1 MNANHLSN
9 YEALLIKA
17 RTAHPEL
24 VGEESLFQ
32 TLLLALVAKQKH
44 VIVRTLDDDIPRISK
59 LVVNVSC

>member
-1 MNANHLSN
+1 MNANHSSH
-9 YEALLIKA
+9 YDALLVKA
-17 RTAHPEL
+17 RAAHPEL

-32 TLLLALVAKQKH
+32 VLLLALVANQKH